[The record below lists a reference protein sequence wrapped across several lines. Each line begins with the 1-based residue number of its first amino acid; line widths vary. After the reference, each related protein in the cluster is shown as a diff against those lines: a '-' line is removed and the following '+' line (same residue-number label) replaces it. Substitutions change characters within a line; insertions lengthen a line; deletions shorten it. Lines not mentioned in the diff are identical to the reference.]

1 MEPTPLPVAIRPT
14 AGSRLAWGLFVLG
27 LALMGLGIWFGETAR
42 ILDKATQVCL
52 QCIGIG

>member
-1 MEPTPLPVAIRPT
+1 MESSSPT
-14 AGSRLAWGLFVLG
+14 ASARPAAASRLSWGLLAAG
-27 LALMGLGIWFGETAR
+27 LALMGLGVWLDETAR